1 MGLWLPIILLCSAP
15 YAESCVVITGNE
27 LVTTKEQ
34 CFANSVEKAKIA
46 MKSPQVFQAKPMCQ
60 VIPRIVL
67 PESTKKGTD
76 I

>member
-27 LVTTKEQ
+27 LVKTKEQ
-34 CFANSVEKAKIA
+34 CFANSVDKAKIA
-46 MKSPQVFQAKPMCQ
+46 MKIPQFFQAKPMCQ
-60 VIPRIVL
+60 IVPTIVL
-67 PESTKKGTD
+67 PETTKGTD

>member
-27 LVTTKEQ
+27 LLTTKEQ
-34 CFANSVEKAKIA
+34 CFANSVDKAKID

-60 VIPRIVL
+60 IVTKIVL
-67 PESTKKGTD
+67 TE
-76 I
+76 